1 MSLIY
6 TIWQAYNYLLSFIP
20 NENRIVYE
28 LEVFYNSSVITQ
40 YQLDKIVN
48 SINNNPE

>member
-1 MSLIY
+1 MALTY

-28 LEVFYNSSVITQ
+28 LEVFHNNSSGITQ

-48 SINNNPE
+48 SINNNQ

>member
-1 MSLIY
+1 MALIY
-6 TIWQAYNYLLSFIP
+6 TIWQAYDYLLPFIP

-28 LEVFYNSSVITQ
+28 LEVFHNNSSITQ

-48 SINNNPE
+48 SINNNQ